1 MKQLTF
7 NLQPSPEASAHEP
20 SAAAALSAGWELP
33 RPHRGQGSP
42 IRVVEVQASSRTD

>member
-20 SAAAALSAGWELP
+20 SAAALSAGWELP
-33 RPHRGQGSP
+33 RPKRGQGSP